1 MQSECNSTEP
11 PALRRRSKTQRSAVS
26 NGTKLLMADGR
37 SPWSRRFR
45 DIVVATCNDLGGYE
59 NLSAAEIA
67 IVRRAATIQVEL
79 EAQEARLANGEAKGF
94 SLIEY
99 AQAANGMRRLLETV
113 GIKRVPRDVSP
124 SLADILR
131 DAANKPAH
139 APEPR
144 AAVTIEAE
152 PAEALHGVPKTNTGA
167 VE

>member
-1 MQSECNSTEP
+1 MSLESSTIDP
-11 PALRRRSKTQRSAVS
+11 RALRARSKKARSAVS
-26 NGTKLLMADGR
+26 NGTRLINADGR
-37 SPWSRRFR
+37 SPWARRFR
-45 DIVVATCNDLGGYE
+45 DICADHCADLGGYE

-67 IVRRAATIQVEL
+67 IIRRAATIQVEL

-113 GIKRVPRDVSP
+113 GIKRVPRDVTP